1 MQNFNK
7 NDYVVGNT
15 VYLLFIGGYGTE
27 KKDPEQVIFEAVVK
41 AVGRKYITVLKGT
54 REIRFEYDKETE
66 SIWQKYDY
74 GRDYEIYTTKE
85 KALEALNKKKL
96 KKDIYN
102 IASGMLCTHFD
113 RNSIDQ
119 LELLKAIMVG
129 TLTDYKKEKLSDILM
144 RLLPSMEKDTFYR
157 KIWAE
162 DVMRD
167 IKSFAADKGIR
178 LSDENIKEA
187 AEAYVNG
194 RYDCNLSYWENL
206 HNLIQESKEKGLE
219 YIICLQSL
227 FDALTGCDPEEDY
240 VPLEVEGYI
249 QKETEGDKVYY
260 NLKTDDGT
268 PCMDREI
275 CQVMDIT
282 PDYVVLMEEDT
293 RIPFKLSR
301 KEFDLA
307 VIPYT
312 EEGD

>member
-41 AVGRKYITVLKGT
+41 AVGRKYITVQKGVK
-54 REIRFEYDKETE
+54 EIRFEYDKETE

-96 KKDIYN
+96 EKDICKL
-102 IASGMLCTHFD
+102 ASDMLCSHFD
-113 RNSIDQ
+113 SNSIEQ

-129 TLTDYKKEKLSDILM
+129 TLTDYEKEKLSDILM

-162 DVMRD
+162 DVMID

-194 RYDCNLSYWENL
+194 RYDCNLSYWDNIQNLISEIPKEEPEFYTL
-206 HNLIQESKEKGLE
+206 HNCLTKHLQTEVSEIKRCSSIDINFLTNDGEEDEVQLNVTKNILTRAGKEELE
-219 YIICLQSL
+219 EL
-227 FDALTGCDPEEDY
+227 FDSLT
-240 VPLEVEGYI
+240 
-249 QKETEGDKVYY
+249 
-260 NLKTDDGT
+260 
-268 PCMDREI
+268 
-275 CQVMDIT
+275 
-282 PDYVVLMEEDT
+282 
-293 RIPFKLSR
+293 
-301 KEFDLA
+301 KEFNTKSNRILSCTVVASAD
-307 VIPYT
+307 T
-312 EEGD
+312 EEELIEMGY

>member
-27 KKDPEQVIFEAVVK
+27 KKDPEKVIFEAKIK
-41 AVGRKYITVLKGT
+41 AVGRKYITVRKGVI
-54 REIRFEYDKETE
+54 EIRFEYDKETE

-74 GRDYEIYTTKE
+74 GRDFEIYTTKE

-96 KKDIYN
+96 EKDICKL
-102 IASGMLCTHFD
+102 ASDMLCSHFD
-113 RNSIDQ
+113 RNSIEQ
-119 LELLKAIMVG
+119 LELLKAIMAG
-129 TLTDYKKEKLSDILM
+129 AKSNYEKEKLPEILM
-144 RLLPSMEKDTFYR
+144 KLLPSKEKDDFYR

-162 DVMRD
+162 HVTSD
-167 IKSFAADKGIR
+167 IKSFAADKGIEI
-178 LSDENIKEA
+178 SNEKIKEA

-227 FDALTGCDPEEDY
+227 FDALTGYDPEEDY
-240 VPLEVEGYI
+240 VALEVEGCI
-249 QKETEGDKVYY
+249 QKETEGDKAYY

-312 EEGD
+312 EEED

>member
-27 KKDPEQVIFEAVVK
+27 KKDPEQVIFEAVIK
-41 AVGRKYITVLKGT
+41 AVGRKYITVRKGVI
-54 REIRFEYDKETE
+54 EIRFEYDKETE

-74 GRDYEIYTTKE
+74 GRDYEIYTTRG
-85 KALEALNKKKL
+85 KAVEALNKKKL
-96 KKDIYN
+96 EKDICN
-102 IASGMLCTHFD
+102 LSARLTCSHFD
-113 RNSIDQ
+113 DNSIGQ

-129 TLTDYKKEKLSDILM
+129 TMTNYEKEKLPDILM

-194 RYDCNLSYWENL
+194 RYDCNFSYWENIESIISEIPKEEPEFYTL
-206 HNLIQESKEKGLE
+206 HNCLTKHLQTEVFEIKRCSAIDIDFLTNDGKEDEVQLNVTENILTRAGKEELE
-219 YIICLQSL
+219 EL
-227 FDALTGCDPEEDY
+227 FDSLT
-240 VPLEVEGYI
+240 
-249 QKETEGDKVYY
+249 
-260 NLKTDDGT
+260 
-268 PCMDREI
+268 
-275 CQVMDIT
+275 
-282 PDYVVLMEEDT
+282 
-293 RIPFKLSR
+293 
-301 KEFDLA
+301 KEFNTKSNRILSCTVVASAD
-307 VIPYT
+307 T
-312 EEGD
+312 EEELEKMGY

>member
-1 MQNFNK
+1 MQSFNK

-41 AVGRKYITVLKGT
+41 AVGRKYITVLKGA

-96 KKDIYN
+96 EKDICN

-129 TLTDYKKEKLSDILM
+129 TLTDYEKEKLQEILM
-144 RLLPSMEKDTFYR
+144 RLLPSREKDDLYR

-162 DVMRD
+162 HVMRD
-167 IKSFAADKGIR
+167 IKSFAADKGIEI
-178 LSDENIKEA
+178 SNEKVKEA

-194 RYDCNLSYWENL
+194 RYDCNLSFWENL
-206 HNLIQESKEKGLE
+206 QNLISEIPEKEPECYALHK
-219 YIICLQSL
+219 CLTKRLQTEASEIKRCSAIDID
-227 FDALTGCDPEEDY
+227 FLTNDGEEDE
-240 VPLEVEGYI
+240 VQLNVTKNILTRAGKEELEELFTSLT
-249 QKETEGDKVYY
+249 KELNTKS
-260 NLKTDDGT
+260 NRILSCT
-268 PCMDREI
+268 
-275 CQVMDIT
+275 
-282 PDYVVLMEEDT
+282 VVASAD
-293 RIPFKLSR
+293 
-301 KEFDLA
+301 
-307 VIPYT
+307 T
-312 EEGD
+312 EEALEEMGY

>member
-74 GRDYEIYTTKE
+74 GRDYEIYTTKG

-178 LSDENIKEA
+178 LSDENIKEV

-194 RYDCNLSYWENL
+194 RYDCNLSYWDNIQNLISDMTSSEEPEFYTL
-206 HNLIQESKEKGLE
+206 HNCLTKHLQTEVFEIKRCSAIDIDFLTNDGKEDEVQLNVTKNILTRAGKEELE
-219 YIICLQSL
+219 EL
-227 FDALTGCDPEEDY
+227 FDSLT
-240 VPLEVEGYI
+240 
-249 QKETEGDKVYY
+249 
-260 NLKTDDGT
+260 
-268 PCMDREI
+268 
-275 CQVMDIT
+275 
-282 PDYVVLMEEDT
+282 
-293 RIPFKLSR
+293 
-301 KEFDLA
+301 KEFNTKSNRILLCTVVASAD
-307 VIPYT
+307 T
-312 EEGD
+312 EEELEKMGY

>member
-41 AVGRKYITVLKGT
+41 AVGRKYITVQKGVK
-54 REIRFEYDKETE
+54 EIRFEYDKETE

-96 KKDIYN
+96 EKDICKL
-102 IASGMLCTHFD
+102 ASDMLCSHFD
-113 RNSIDQ
+113 RNSIEQ

-129 TLTDYKKEKLSDILM
+129 TLTDYEKEKLSDILM

-162 DVMRD
+162 DVMID

-194 RYDCNLSYWENL
+194 RYDCNLSYWDNIQNLISEIPKEDPEFYTL
-206 HNLIQESKEKGLE
+206 HN
-219 YIICLQSL
+219 CLTKHLQTEVSEIKRCSAIDID
-227 FDALTGCDPEEDY
+227 FLTNDGEEDETQLN
-240 VPLEVEGYI
+240 VTKNILTRAGREELEELFASL
-249 QKETEGDKVYY
+249 T
-260 NLKTDDGT
+260 
-268 PCMDREI
+268 
-275 CQVMDIT
+275 
-282 PDYVVLMEEDT
+282 
-293 RIPFKLSR
+293 
-301 KEFDLA
+301 KEFNTKSNRILSCTVVASAD
-307 VIPYT
+307 T
-312 EEGD
+312 EEELEKMGY

>member
-41 AVGRKYITVLKGT
+41 AVGRKYITVQKGVK
-54 REIRFEYDKETE
+54 EIRFEYDKETE

-96 KKDIYN
+96 EKDICKL
-102 IASGMLCTHFD
+102 ASDMLCSHFD
-113 RNSIDQ
+113 RNSIEQ

-129 TLTDYKKEKLSDILM
+129 TLTDYEKEKLSDILM

-162 DVMRD
+162 DVMID

-194 RYDCNLSYWENL
+194 RYDCNLSYWDNIQNLISEIPKEEPEFYTL
-206 HNLIQESKEKGLE
+206 HN
-219 YIICLQSL
+219 CLTKHLQTEVSEIKRCSAIDID
-227 FDALTGCDPEEDY
+227 FLTNDGEEDETQLN
-240 VPLEVEGYI
+240 VTKNILTRAGREELEELFASL
-249 QKETEGDKVYY
+249 T
-260 NLKTDDGT
+260 
-268 PCMDREI
+268 
-275 CQVMDIT
+275 
-282 PDYVVLMEEDT
+282 
-293 RIPFKLSR
+293 
-301 KEFDLA
+301 KEFNTKSNRILSCTVVASAD
-307 VIPYT
+307 T
-312 EEGD
+312 EEELEKMGY

>member
-162 DVMRD
+162 DIMRD
-167 IKSFAADKGIR
+167 IRSFTADKDIR
-178 LSDENIKEA
+178 LSNEKVKEA

-194 RYDCNLSYWENL
+194 RYDCNLSLWENIESIISEIPKEEPEFYTL
-206 HNLIQESKEKGLE
+206 HNCLTKHLQTEVSEIKRCSAIDIYFLTNDGKEDGVQLNVTKNILTRAGKEELE
-219 YIICLQSL
+219 ELFASL
-227 FDALTGCDPEEDY
+227 T
-240 VPLEVEGYI
+240 
-249 QKETEGDKVYY
+249 
-260 NLKTDDGT
+260 
-268 PCMDREI
+268 
-275 CQVMDIT
+275 
-282 PDYVVLMEEDT
+282 
-293 RIPFKLSR
+293 
-301 KEFDLA
+301 KEFNTKSNRILSCTVVASAD
-307 VIPYT
+307 T
-312 EEGD
+312 EEELEKMGY